1 MIGLGSLAFLN
12 PWLLLGLLGLPLIL
26 IILRV
31 LPPSPRRQAFPP
43 IEILRRAK
51 LLPPRSSS
59 IPWWLILLRLLALA
73 LIILACARPVLNP
86 GLTLGGQGPVLVVL
100 DDGWA
105 SAPSWPRQREALRNV
120 LERAGREE
128 RGVVLATT
136 APTLSAAA
144 PRAADPAALLETLP
158 SMAPKPWPV
167 DRASARGRI
176 EGLGLAAARVVWLS
190 DGLAEGEAG
199 RREAA
204 DLAAALAR
212 LGEVTTLA
220 PAPAD
225 LATLVLPPSLRGQ
238 SLVVPVRR
246 ADVAGAVG
254 AVEGLDADERVVA
267 RADVAFEA
275 EGGADAN
282 LLGEAVLEVPA
293 DLRGRITG
301 LSLAPMRGLG
311 DTLLLDERFGAK
323 SVGIV
328 TPLSEETRPLLSET
342 YFIERALG
350 PFAAVRRG
358 ERADLLEANPSLLI
372 MPDQR
377 VSSNVVPALED
388 WIEKGGV
395 LLRFAGPDL
404 AAGDDALVPV
414 PLRQGE
420 RFLDG
425 ALSWSEP
432 LKITRFAED
441 GPFAGLAPSPDVR
454 VRRQVLATP
463 GPDLDRATLASL
475 EDGTPI
481 ATGRTIGA
489 GHLILIHTSANTR
502 WSDLPLSRVFVD
514 MLNRSLDLAE
524 GGVTRAEG
532 RFELVRAYDAFG
544 RLTAASGAV
553 LDGGALDEAR
563 PGPSSPPGVYAR
575 VDDPASQRALSLQR
589 GVVTPVA
596 LPPAG
601 SAYGTR
607 PAEVALTPLLL
618 LLALLLFFVETLL
631 TAKLRGFWPRPRPAG
646 AAAALLFG
654 LGLTAAAPAPAS
666 ADVPIEL
673 AAQETRLAYIET
685 GELERDRMTAAGLSG
700 LTQVTQQRTSVEM
713 VDPAPVDPEADEL
726 SVYPLIYWS
735 LGPGQA
741 DLPPEAQ
748 ANLGRYMRL
757 GGLLLIDTGDAGTAL
772 PGYADAGPGMTRLRE
787 VLRDMDVPPLVPLP
801 AEHVLTRSF
810 YLLQDAPGRATGGT
824 VWVDEVAPDVNDGVS
839 SLVIGSN
846 DWAGAWAEDGF
857 GRPMLPVSPGGER
870 QREMA
875 RRFGVNLVMY
885 ALTGNYKTDQVHIPA
900 ILERLGQ

>member
-105 SAPSWPRQREALRNV
+105 SAPTWPQQREALRNV
-120 LERAGREE
+120 LERAGREG

-136 APTLSAAA
+136 APTEPATA
-144 PRAADPAALLETLP
+144 PRVADPEALLETLP
-158 SMAPKPWPV
+158 SLQPKPWPV
-167 DRASARGRI
+167 DRAGAQERV
-176 EGLGLAAARVVWLS
+176 EALGLDAARVVWLS
-190 DGLAEGEAG
+190 DGLAEGGAG
-199 RREAA
+199 RQEAA
-204 DLAAALAR
+204 DLAAGLAR

-225 LATLVLPPSLRGQ
+225 LATLVLPPALRGQ
-238 SLVVPVRR
+238 DLVVPVRR
-246 ADVAGAVG
+246 ADAAAAVG
-254 AVEGLDADERVVA
+254 AIEGLDADENVVA
-267 RADVAFEA
+267 RAEVAFDA
-275 EGGADAN
+275 GGGAEAN
-282 LLGEAVLEVPA
+282 LLGEAVLDVPA

-358 ERADLLEANPSLLI
+358 DLTELLETDPSLLI
-372 MPDQR
+372 LPDQR
-377 VSSNVVPALED
+377 VASNMVPALED

-432 LKITRFAED
+432 LRIARFAED
-441 GPFAGLAPSPDVR
+441 GPFAGIAPSPDVR

-481 ATGRTIGA
+481 ATGRAIGA
-489 GHLILIHTSANTR
+489 GHLILIHTGANTR

-514 MLNRSLDLAE
+514 MLNRGLDLAE

-532 RFELVRAYDAFG
+532 RFELVRAHDAFG
-544 RLTAASGAV
+544 RLATASSGAV

-589 GVVTPVA
+589 GVVDPVA

-618 LLALLLFFVETLL
+618 LLALLLFFVETVL
-631 TAKLRGFWPRPRPAG
+631 TARLRGYWPWFRPAG
-646 AAAALLFG
+646 TTAALL
-654 LGLTAAAPAPAS
+654 LGLALAAPTPAR

-700 LTQVTQQRTSVEM
+700 LTQVTRQRTSVEM
-713 VDPAPVDPEADEL
+713 VEPAPVDPEIDEL

-735 LGPGQA
+735 LGSGQA
-741 DLPPEAQ
+741 DLPPEAR
-748 ANLGRYMRL
+748 ANLDRYMRL

-810 YLLQDAPGRATGGT
+810 YLLQDAPGRAIGGT
-824 VWVDEVAPDVNDGVS
+824 VWVDEVAADVNDGVS

-857 GRPMLPVSPGGER
+857 GRPMLPVAPGGER